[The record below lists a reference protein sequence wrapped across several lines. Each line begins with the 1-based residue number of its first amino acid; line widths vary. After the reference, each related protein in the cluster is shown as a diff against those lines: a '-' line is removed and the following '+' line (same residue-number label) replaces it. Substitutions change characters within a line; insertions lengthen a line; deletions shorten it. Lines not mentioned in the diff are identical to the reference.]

1 MKKTVCRLTL
11 ILISAASAVLLCSCG
26 GQPQRLAEADYTS
39 RYLPIP
45 IASAPKAN
53 ARQLTAFFLA
63 SNPSASRA
71 EISRLARIYIEEAAA
86 EGINSDIAFCQMVH
100 ETNYLRFGG
109 DVRREQNNF
118 CGLGATG
125 GGEPGHSFQTPRLGA
140 RAHIQHLKAYANSR
154 PLRKARIDP
163 RFELVKRGS
172 SPNIDGLTGTWA
184 TDPQYDRKLRRKLRE
199 LDKFL

>member
-1 MKKTVCRLTL
+1 MKTLKRRLIICSL
-11 ILISAASAVLLCSCG
+11 CIASAVLLASCA
-26 GQPQRLAEADYTS
+26 GQPQRLAEADYTN

-45 IASAPKAN
+45 IESAPKAN

-63 SNPSASRA
+63 SNPAANR
-71 EISRLARIYIEEAAA
+71 ERVSRLAQIYIEEAAE

-100 ETNYLRFGG
+100 ETNYLRFGA
-109 DVRREQNNF
+109 DVREEQNNF

-154 PLRKARIDP
+154 PLRKTRIDP
-163 RFELVKRGS
+163 RFELVDRGS
-172 SPNIDGLTGTWA
+172 SPHIAGLTGTWA
-184 TDPQYDRKLRRKLRE
+184 TDPQYDRKLRRKLRDLE
-199 LDKFL
+199 SFL